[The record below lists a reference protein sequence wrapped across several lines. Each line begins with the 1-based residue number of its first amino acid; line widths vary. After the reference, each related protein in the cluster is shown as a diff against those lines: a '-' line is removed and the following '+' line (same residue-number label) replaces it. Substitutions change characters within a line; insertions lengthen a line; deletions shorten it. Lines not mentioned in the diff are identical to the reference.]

1 MHNGLSSMT
10 GYGRASSYLHGW
22 QIRVECRS
30 VNHRGLDVRVRV
42 PGELRW
48 MEKQIISRAKEH
60 LKRGRLEVRVDLEP
74 GADEQ
79 EPTFEQIDEHR
90 FATVAQKLKEL
101 ARKNDLATGVT
112 MGEVLEYRPFFE
124 RSTGEVFSEERGDEL
139 IGIYQQALDRLVESR
154 QTEGQGIAEDFQ
166 GYLKG
171 LTKNLKEVMRLREVD
186 QQSLRSRVEDRLRQA
201 LKEFDVGEVDET
213 RVAQELAFFV
223 EKGDIAEEL
232 QRADSHLQRLSEMI
246 TTAGDEA
253 VGKKI
258 DFYLQELV
266 RETNTMGSKSQHAG
280 LTGCVI
286 EMKSIV
292 EKMREQAANIE

>member
-1 MHNGLSSMT
+1 MQKGLSSMT
-10 GYGRASSYLHGW
+10 GYGTASSSLYGW

-48 MEKQIISRAKEH
+48 MEKQIISRAKQYI
-60 LKRGRLEVRVDLEP
+60 KRGRLEVRVDLEP
-74 GADEQ
+74 GSDEQ
-79 EPTFEQIDEHR
+79 EPTFEQIDERR
-90 FATVAQKLKEL
+90 FAAVAQQLNEL
-101 ARKNDLATGVT
+101 ARKNDLATEVT
-112 MGEVLEYRPFFE
+112 MGEVLEYRSFFE
-124 RSTGEVFSEERGDEL
+124 RSTGEVFSEERGDGL
-139 IGIYQQALDRLVESR
+139 VGIYQEALDDLIESR
-154 QTEGQGIAEDFQ
+154 QTEGEGIAEDFQ

-171 LTKNLKEVMRLREVD
+171 LTSNLKEVTRLREED
-186 QQSLRSRVEDRLRQA
+186 QKLLRSRVEDRLRQA
-201 LKEFDVGEVDET
+201 LREFDVGEVDET

-232 QRADSHLQRLSEMI
+232 QRAESHLQRLSEI
-246 TTAGDEA
+246 IAAADDEA

-280 LTGCVI
+280 LTDCVI